1 MKEKDFLK
9 DIISDD
15 IIESGDYEKL
25 IHWFDKFLDNVF
37 GSIQEGISI
46 LDKNLNIIGTN
57 PVMDK
62 WYEHKKPYIGKK
74 CYSVYHDR
82 DKPCINCP
90 TIKAIKSETSRV
102 DTISYRNANGTKGWH
117 ELFSFPLF
125 DGSKNVIG
133 IIEYVRDIT
142 SLKKIQDMSHK
153 LKKRIDS
160 QKQVLIE
167 QESAIKVLFR
177 EKEKEAK
184 KIARNILR
192 NINLLILPL
201 VQELKSITKNERD
214 AEIIKLIE
222 VYLKNIREPL
232 LDKIPVETY
241 NLTPRESQILSLIK
255 SGTTSK
261 DISSILGISEKS
273 VNFHRLN
280 IRKKLNLT
288 KKNINLHTYLINL
301 QGK

>member
-1 MKEKDFLK
+1 M
-9 DIISDD
+9 
-15 IIESGDYEKL
+15 
-25 IHWFDKFLDNVF
+25 F

-46 LDKNLNIIGTN
+46 LDRDLNITGTN

-62 WYEHKKPYIGKK
+62 WYEHKKPYIGEK

-82 DKPCINCP
+82 DRPCINCP
-90 TIKAIKSETSRV
+90 TIRAIKSGTSRV
-102 DTISYRNANGTKGWH
+102 DTVSYRNADGAKGWH

-125 DGSKNVIG
+125 DGSNNVIG

-142 SLKKIQDMSHK
+142 SLKKIQDMSQK
-153 LKKRIDS
+153 LKKRINT
-160 QKQVLIE
+160 QKHALKE

-177 EKEKEAK
+177 EKEKEEK
-184 KIARNILR
+184 KIARNIFR
-192 NINLLILPL
+192 NINLLVLPL
-201 VQELKSITKNERD
+201 VHELKSMTKNKRD
-214 AEIIKLIE
+214 AEIIELIE
-222 VYLKNIREPL
+222 NYLKNIKGPL

-255 SGTTSK
+255 NGIKSK
-261 DISSILGISEKS
+261 NISSMLGISEKS

-288 KKNINLHTYLINL
+288 KKSINLQTYLINL
-301 QGK
+301 QDK